1 MHNTDFVASP
11 KNDFDKEERMDSPKR
26 RRTVD
31 DEGFVTPTTPDIP
44 RSSTYH
50 QAQGGD
56 EQYTSVNSDG
66 DEFFD
71 NDFLTSYQSF
81 SSSPGTRQKSS
92 DTEPQGEDDRASQ
105 FTSRDI
111 PQNESQQPE
120 MTSPS
125 PRTND
130 DDSERE
136 DSQESCQHIYDDLS
150 IADLIKDMSE
160 KSMKVYMH
168 WMELFRD
175 GEKFEEGVPSLID
188 ELLNHARHIEAD
200 LVKQKECLRQRLHSV
215 TQTLRVDRL

>member
-1 MHNTDFVASP
+1 MNALFVLL
-11 KNDFDKEERMDSPKR
+11 
-26 RRTVD
+26 
-31 DEGFVTPTTPDIP
+31 
-44 RSSTYH
+44 
-50 QAQGGD
+50 
-56 EQYTSVNSDG
+56 DG

-150 IADLIKDMSE
+150 IADLIKGN
-160 KSMKVYMH
+160 Y
-168 WMELFRD
+168 
-175 GEKFEEGVPSLID
+175 I
-188 ELLNHARHIEAD
+188 I
-200 LVKQKECLRQRLHSV
+200 ECLSV
-215 TQTLRVDRL
+215 VMAHFHNQFYLIINVIWNELKNFIYRHE